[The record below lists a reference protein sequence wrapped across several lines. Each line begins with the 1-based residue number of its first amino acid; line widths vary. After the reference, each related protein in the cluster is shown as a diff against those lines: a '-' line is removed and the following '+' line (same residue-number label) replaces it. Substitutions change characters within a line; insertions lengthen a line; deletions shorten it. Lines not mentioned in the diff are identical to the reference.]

1 MKLIIYRLAMKTLS
15 ANATLITMKKN
26 AENRVITISKTEVP
40 PGTHAMIDLPIS
52 PLYTRTP
59 INMPIH
65 VVNGAKPGPCL
76 FITSAIHGDEL
87 NGVEIIRRL
96 LKLKLINHLS
106 GTLIAI
112 PIVNIFGFI
121 YRSRYLPDRRDLNR
135 SFPGSKTGSMAAR
148 IADLLLEEVVS
159 KCTHGIDLHTGAVHR
174 SNWPQV
180 RANLNDPHTC
190 KLANAFGTPVLI
202 NGLHLPG
209 SLRGTAVERGIPTLL
224 YEAGEALR
232 LDEFAIHVGVR
243 GVLNVMREL
252 KMLKPKDKPETST
265 KPVVA
270 EASQWIRANEAGLF
284 LDPMPLGE
292 KVKAGDTL
300 CVIANPITGDET
312 LIQSPVSG
320 IIIGVNHLPLVNE
333 GEALF
338 HVVTFKSYKSLDKVN
353 KELKAFEY
361 EYLQDSD
368 LLLSL

>member
-1 MKLIIYRLAMKTLS
+1 MT
-15 ANATLITMKKN
+15 KKDT
-26 AENRVITISKTEVP
+26 ENHSITINNIEVK

-59 INMPIH
+59 INMSIH
-65 VVNGAKPGPCL
+65 VVNGAKPGPRL

-96 LKLKLINHLS
+96 LKLKLLNHLS
-106 GTLIAI
+106 GTVIAI

-180 RANLNDPHTC
+180 RANLNDTHTC
-190 KLANAFGTPVLI
+190 KLAHAFGTPVLI
-202 NGLHLPG
+202 NGLHLEG
-209 SLRGTAVERGIPTLL
+209 SLRGAAVNRGIPTLL

-232 LDEFAIHVGVR
+232 IDEFAIHVGVR
-243 GVLNVMREL
+243 GILNVMREL
-252 KMLKPKDKPETST
+252 KMLKPKDNPEPVT
-265 KPVVA
+265 KPVIA
-270 EASQWIRANEAGLF
+270 QASQWIRANEAGLF

-292 KVKAGDTL
+292 KVKKGDTL
-300 CVIANPITGDET
+300 GIIANPITGEET
-312 LIQSPVSG
+312 PITSPVAG

-338 HVVTFKSYKSLDKVN
+338 HIVTFKSFKSLEKVN

-361 EYLQDSD
+361 DFLQDSD

>member
-1 MKLIIYRLAMKTLS
+1 MSKI
-15 ANATLITMKKN
+15 
-26 AENRVITISKTEVP
+26 AENKTIIINKIKVP
-40 PGTHAMIDLPIS
+40 PNTHTLIDLPIS

-59 INMPIH
+59 INMPIQ

-96 LKLKLINHLS
+96 LKLKLLNHLS

-112 PIVNIFGFI
+112 PIVNMFGFI

-148 IADLLLEEVVS
+148 IADLLLEEVIS

-180 RANLNDPHTC
+180 RANLNDPHTA
-190 KLANAFGTPVLI
+190 KLAAAFGTPVLI

-209 SLRGTAVERGIPTLL
+209 SLRGAAVERGIPTLL

-232 LDEFAIHVGVR
+232 LDEFAIHVGLR
-243 GVLNVMREL
+243 GVLNVMRAL
-252 KMLKPKDKPETST
+252 KMLKTKTPQEPCT

-270 EASQWIRANEAGLF
+270 QASQWVRANEAGLF

-292 KVKAGDTL
+292 KVKKGDSL
-300 CVIANPITGDET
+300 CIIANPITGDET
-312 LIQSPVSG
+312 PILAPVSG
-320 IIIGVNHLPLVNE
+320 IIIGINHLPLVNE

-338 HVVTFKSYKSLDKVN
+338 HIVTFKSYKSLDKVN
-353 KELKAFEY
+353 KDLKAFEY
-361 EYLQDSD
+361 EFLQDSD

>member
-1 MKLIIYRLAMKTLS
+1 MTKKTTQ
-15 ANATLITMKKN
+15 NHT
-26 AENRVITISKTEVP
+26 ITINDVDVP
-40 PGTHAMIDLPIS
+40 PGTHTLIDLPIS

-65 VVNGAKPGPCL
+65 VVNGSKPGPCL
-76 FITSAIHGDEL
+76 LITSAIHGDEL

-96 LKLKLINHLS
+96 LKLKLLNHLS

-159 KCTHGIDLHTGAVHR
+159 KCTHAIDLHTGAVHR

-180 RANLNDPHTC
+180 RANLNDPHTL
-190 KLANAFGTPVLI
+190 KLACAFGTPVLI
-202 NGLHLPG
+202 NGLHLAG
-209 SLRGTAVERGIPTLL
+209 SLRGAAVDRGIPTLL

-243 GVLNVMREL
+243 GILNVMRTL
-252 KMLKPKDKPETST
+252 GMLKAKAPVEPPV
-265 KPVVA
+265 KPVIA
-270 EASQWIRANEAGLF
+270 QASQWVRANEAGLF
-284 LDPMPLGE
+284 LSPMPLGE
-292 KVKAGDTL
+292 KVKKGDTL

-312 LIQSPVSG
+312 LLVSPAAG
-320 IIIGVNHLPLVNE
+320 IVIGVNHLPLVNE

-338 HVVTFKSYKSLDKVN
+338 HIVTFKSYKSLNKVN
-353 KELKAFEY
+353 NELKAFEY
-361 EYLQDSD
+361 EFLQDSD